1 MPGRPP
7 AFVASRL
14 GRVTPRN
21 ADDHLAVALARGRGL
36 IWAVRAAE
44 KSHDCALSDRWESRT
59 TPSSRRLQAISSPRS
74 WGDKHGK
81 GD

>member
-36 IWAVRAAE
+36 IWVVRAAR
-44 KSHDCALSDRWESRT
+44 KVT
-59 TPSSRRLQAISSPRS
+59 RLCLVGSV
-74 WGDKHGK
+74 GK
-81 GD
+81 PHNSI